1 MPPTGPQAGWAR
13 PPRGAGDDT
22 WAAGSAAV
30 GAHARGPRPPHEPS
44 GRPGALRH
52 ALPLWRRMRLPYL
65 AGLAVLFPVMLV
77 WPYSTEYQA
86 GLDRGSI
93 PPEARLVDGD
103 TATLAGSEW
112 RSVGSLVGNIGDE
125 EPPPEGVQLVD
136 MAFEV
141 TPSDEEASELLAAHC
156 AFRAVDTQ
164 GRSWTPTHE
173 YSLRRLLDEP
183 GNFAG
188 GACTNAEHEPIAPGE
203 SQAFAFSFLVP
214 EDVAED
220 LLFEVTVATSTAEQQ
235 PRPEAVLFEAEILE

>member
-1 MPPTGPQAGWAR
+1 
-13 PPRGAGDDT
+13 
-22 WAAGSAAV
+22 
-30 GAHARGPRPPHEPS
+30 
-44 GRPGALRH
+44 
-52 ALPLWRRMRLPYL
+52 MRLPYL

-86 GLDRGSI
+86 GLDRGTI

-103 TATLAGSEW
+103 TTTLAGSEW

-156 AFRAVDTQ
+156 AFRAVDAQ
-164 GRSWTPTHE
+164 GRSWIPTHE
-173 YSLRRLLDEP
+173 YSLRQLLDEP

-188 GACTNAEHEPIAPGE
+188 GGCTNAEHEPIAPGE
-203 SQAFAFSFLVP
+203 GQAFAFSFLVP